1 MILINGRWE
10 IVKSLQDVSKVIREY
25 YNDELADKL
34 DGLIPDYEY
43 IDENEI
49 DTLKYEIGEL
59 EYEISILEEEISE
72 LNDKVTELELENI
85 KMKEQLRGKG
95 YEQ

>member
-49 DTLKYEIGEL
+49 DTLKYEI
-59 EYEISILEEEISE
+59 SILEEEISE